1 MFDKIYYKVE
11 LYGDNSDFY
20 AIGELKENGRYVKDL
35 ITREKLYGYHSFN
48 NLLELK
54 DAIKCNNT
62 PYGYLLY
69 KKSPV
74 ASLTAD
80 EVVGILNNMTD
91 EDIKKYIEHIYS
103 YKETIIKIQN
113 EIIKE
118 KREYRKKEKNAI
130 KRIRDFKRKIR

>member
-20 AIGELKENGRYVKDL
+20 AVGELKGNGSYVKDL
-35 ITREKLYGYHSFN
+35 ITREKLYGSHSFN

-54 DAIKCNNT
+54 EAVKCNNT

-74 ASLTAD
+74 VSLTAD
-80 EVVGILNNMTD
+80 EIAGILNNMID
-91 EDIKKYIEHIYS
+91 EDIKKYMEHMYS
-103 YKETIIKIQN
+103 YKETTIKIQN
-113 EIIKE
+113 EIIE
-118 KREYRKKEKNAI
+118 KKRKYREKEKNAI